1 MLGDDPVVLDDR
13 VPERLSKDLERFD
26 IVAVRQPR
34 PLLEPITLDNHSWI
48 AAAFDLHDDVVH
60 DVRQETYIGH
70 RFRLELAAQRAAA
83 RTCRCARSHPHGRR
97 PGAALAYIV
106 ATAHDD
112 ARWTPIA
119 VVSG

>member
-34 PLLEPITLDNHSWI
+34 PLLGPITLDNHSWI

-60 DVRQETYIGH
+60 DVRQETYSSH
-70 RFRLELAAQRAAA
+70 RFRLELAAPAQRAAA
-83 RTCRCARSHPHGRR
+83 RTCR
-97 PGAALAYIV
+97 
-106 ATAHDD
+106 
-112 ARWTPIA
+112 
-119 VVSG
+119 